1 MAPAPKKDTVWVDK
15 EINRRFIKEGN
26 QMVEYQNGQLYAKF
40 ALVETKTDEIIAFDS
55 GRNMYI
61 KLNNK
66 GAYWS
71 SDKNNINNFFAKG
84 EWNIAP

>member
-1 MAPAPKKDTVWVDK
+1 MAPVPKRDPVWLDK
-15 EINRRFIKEGN
+15 EKNRKFIKEGN

-55 GRNMYI
+55 GRNMFI
-61 KLNNK
+61 KLNNN
-66 GAYWS
+66 GAFWS
-71 SDKNNINNFFAKG
+71 SDRNNINAVFAKG